1 MNFLNGHEHIERL
14 NQLVATPNHLN
25 PMTKVETG
33 ASYIVAE
40 ILNVGP
46 PWHSGAMEV
55 KRCIGDND
63 KDDKNDK
70 V

>member
-1 MNFLNGHEHIERL
+1 MNCLDGREHIERL

-25 PMTKVETG
+25 PMIKVEAG
-33 ASYIVAE
+33 PSYRGTNSKFGDTLAFWS
-40 ILNVGP
+40 NGRK
-46 PWHSGAMEV
+46 